1 MTLSRSTR
9 AYGFALLSF
18 VFFSTHDAI
27 IKALG
32 EGISVVQIV
41 FFGSLFSLVPLSI
54 VAWLDK
60 ESSGFMPRHPWLM
73 ALRTLLV
80 LVSLTSA
87 FYAFTVLPLSEVY
100 ALLFITPLLITAWS
114 VPLLGEHVG
123 LPRWM
128 AVVVGL
134 AGVLVV
140 LRPGIVALELGHFA
154 ALTSALAASLA
165 MVIMRKIGNQER
177 SVVLMLFPALAAVV
191 AMGAMLPSVF
201 VPMSFGQVGALALVG
216 VLFIGAQL
224 CVITAYRLAPSVAL
238 IAPVQYTQIL
248 WATLYG
254 ALFFDEFPD
263 IWVAVGAAIIIGSG
277 LFVVWREAR
286 AK

>member
-1 MTLSRSTR
+1 MSLPRSTR

-18 VFFSTHDAI
+18 GFFSSHDAI

-32 EGISVVQIV
+32 EGISVVQII

-54 VAWLDK
+54 VAMLDK
-60 ESSGFMPRHPWLM
+60 GRSGLMPLHPWLLS
-73 ALRTLLV
+73 LRTV
-80 LVSLTSA
+80 LILISLTSA

-123 LPRWM
+123 LPRWA

-140 LRPGIVALELGHFA
+140 LRPGIVALELGHIA
-154 ALTSALAASLA
+154 ALVSALGASLA
-165 MVIMRKIGNQER
+165 MIIMRKIGNHER
-177 SVVLMLFPALAAVV
+177 SVVLMLFPASAAIVV
-191 AMGAMLPSVF
+191 MGAMLPTVF
-201 VPMSFGQVGALALVG
+201 VPMSLGQVGALAVVG

-263 IWVAVGAAIIIGSG
+263 IWVAVGAMIIIGSG

>member
-1 MTLSRSTR
+1 MTLSRATR

-27 IKALG
+27 IKGLG
-32 EGISVVQIV
+32 EGMTVVQIV
-41 FFGSLFSLVPLSI
+41 FFGSLFSLVPMALMVLLTKGRVS
-54 VAWLDK
+54 LK
-60 ESSGFMPRHPWLM
+60 PHFLWLM
-73 ALRTLLV
+73 TIRTGLV
-80 LVSLTSA
+80 LVALTSA

-123 LPRWM
+123 LPRWI

-140 LRPGIVALELGHFA
+140 LRPGIVALELGHIA
-154 ALTSALAASLA
+154 ALTSSLAASLA
-165 MVIMRKIGNQER
+165 IVIMRKIGNHEH
-177 SVVLMLFPALAAVV
+177 SVVLMLYPALAAII
-191 AMGAMLPSVF
+191 AMGAVLPSVF
-201 VPMSFGQVGALALVG
+201 VPMDLGQVGALAVVG
-216 VLFIGAQL
+216 GLFIGAQL

-254 ALFFDEFPD
+254 ALFFNEFPD
-263 IWVAVGAAIIIGSG
+263 IWVAVGAGIIIASG
-277 LFVVWREAR
+277 LFVVWRETR
-286 AK
+286 TK

>member
-1 MTLSRSTR
+1 MTLPRATR

-54 VAWLDK
+54 VARLDK
-60 ESSGFMPRHPWLM
+60 ESAGFMPRHPRLM

-80 LVSLTSA
+80 LISLTSA

-100 ALLFITPLLITAWS
+100 ALLFITPLLIAAWS

-123 LPRWM
+123 LPRWV

-140 LRPGIVALELGHFA
+140 LLGDMPLVDAGLIARVAAAARDCPAGAAAARGPGRPGHPVAFSSRYFPQLAGLEGDQGARDILADLG
-154 ALTSALAASLA
+154 
-165 MVIMRKIGNQER
+165 N
-177 SVVLMLFPALAAVV
+177 
-191 AMGAMLPSVF
+191 
-201 VPMSFGQVGALALVG
+201 ALALVEAPESSQWD
-216 VLFIGAQL
+216 VDTPRDLERIRRHLEERGA
-224 CVITAYRLAPSVAL
+224 
-238 IAPVQYTQIL
+238 
-248 WATLYG
+248 
-254 ALFFDEFPD
+254 
-263 IWVAVGAAIIIGSG
+263 
-277 LFVVWREAR
+277 
-286 AK
+286 